1 MSSVYKTS
9 QSTMKLYLH
18 THTHTHTADLEIWL
32 GRYVLAKKAASGN
45 LPVLMRIS
53 RHTSSRP
60 RRKLVKKPMLL

>member
-9 QSTMKLYLH
+9 QSTMKLHQH
-18 THTHTHTADLEIWL
+18 THRADLEIWL